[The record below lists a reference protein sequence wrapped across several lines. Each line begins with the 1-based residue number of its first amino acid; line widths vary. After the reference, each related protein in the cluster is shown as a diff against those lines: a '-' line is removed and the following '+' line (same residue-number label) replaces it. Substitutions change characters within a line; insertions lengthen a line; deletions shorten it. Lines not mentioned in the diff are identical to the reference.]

1 MSELSSLGCGNKILI
16 HDEIFDEYNANMWTY
31 DKAAWSNAYL
41 GTSYPLK
48 SYFDGGYTDLESYLI
63 MNEV

>member
-1 MSELSSLGCGNKILI
+1 MNQNEQATTNVTQSL
-16 HDEIFDEYNANMWTY
+16 ETVE
-31 DKAAWSNAYL
+31 
-41 GTSYPLK
+41 TSK